1 MPAARFA
8 EAGTLMAT
16 VAPQLA
22 QPPVGPP
29 SPAYPDSGTLDPPAE
44 VNARIRQDGTL
55 PLAPFW
61 PILTTD
67 YFEYGTTTNHLDAEG
82 AGVEMGDAALGL
94 AVSELPAAQRPKW
107 LVVRNMSDP
116 VINGNLPAKQF
127 HLNEQTTW
135 AVGFYTAYGYYTSIN
150 GAIASWAVVASLP

>member
-1 MPAARFA
+1 
-8 EAGTLMAT
+8 
-16 VAPQLA
+16 
-22 QPPVGPP
+22 
-29 SPAYPDSGTLDPPAE
+29 
-44 VNARIRQDGTL
+44 
-55 PLAPFW
+55 
-61 PILTTD
+61 
-67 YFEYGTTTNHLDAEG
+67 
-82 AGVEMGDAALGL
+82 MGDAALGL

-135 AVGFYTAYGYYTSIN
+135 AVGFYIAYGYYTSIN